1 MRIRASCI
9 SLIAVIS
16 LMGAPVMADGL
27 GSTPPL
33 PDDGVGAPVRISAGY
48 SSSVLVF
55 RVGTI
60 VLNADITETDYRADV
75 TIRAA
80 GLASLFSDL
89 DLRANVEGHLTPAG
103 PVPVHYG
110 HNETTPSKTRLLD
123 VDFTEN
129 VALAHADPPFGSLG
143 IPPASTADRTGVLDP
158 MTAFFALSE
167 TLAMGERAACEGRVP
182 VFDGKQRYNLRL
194 EPGGREQI
202 RTRAWSGEASVCRA
216 WYEPVSG
223 YDPEDYPTEAEM
235 RRPLTIWLAPL
246 LDGQLQL
253 PVRIYTRAGLGG
265 VTIEAKTI
273 ELEELE

>member
-1 MRIRASCI
+1 MWISPKTSRWLTQIRHLVHSAYLRRAR
-9 SLIAVIS
+9 LI
-16 LMGAPVMADGL
+16 
-27 GSTPPL
+27 
-33 PDDGVGAPVRISAGY
+33 
-48 SSSVLVF
+48 
-55 RVGTI
+55 
-60 VLNADITETDYRADV
+60 
-75 TIRAA
+75 
-80 GLASLFSDL
+80 
-89 DLRANVEGHLTPAG
+89 G
-103 PVPVHYG
+103 PVFW
-110 HNETTPSKTRLLD
+110 T
-123 VDFTEN
+123 
-129 VALAHADPPFGSLG
+129 
-143 IPPASTADRTGVLDP
+143 P

-235 RRPLTIWLAPL
+235 RQPLTIWLAPL